1 MKLLIGKMILYFI
14 LILVFLE
21 VCVRVLHLYFE
32 YPPYYINE
40 LNVKTYVPNQ
50 GGHYVTGNRRRKYAK
65 FNIND
70 QGFNSF
76 RAYNPTENTTDIAL
90 IGDSFIE
97 GFHQDFDKS
106 IGRKIETKLKNQVN
120 VYPLLV
126 LHTLV
131 IEVVITFFA
140 SLILYLFLKDYAYIN
155 KHSNCH

>member
-40 LNVKTYVPNQ
+40 LNVKTYLPNQ
-50 GGHYVTGNRRRKYAK
+50 GGHYVTGNRRMKYAK

-106 IGRKIETKLKNQVN
+106 IGRKIENKLKN
-120 VYPLLV
+120 
-126 LHTLV
+126 T
-131 IEVVITFFA
+131 
-140 SLILYLFLKDYAYIN
+140 
-155 KHSNCH
+155 